1 MQPAAR
7 LKIAAIAACAALVL
21 GCAPMA
27 PPSPPPAVIAM
38 HYNSN
43 PIAPGT
49 LAQFQAAMQGSAVRV
64 LPMKEGERV
73 SF

>member
-1 MQPAAR
+1 
-7 LKIAAIAACAALVL
+7 
-21 GCAPMA
+21 
-27 PPSPPPAVIAM
+27 M

-43 PIAPGT
+43 PLATGT

-64 LPMKEGERV
+64 VPMKEGETV